1 MTGDEPEVPV
11 SPAGDRLWDE
21 LYATID
27 ELEER
32 IRLARTRA
40 KKRADDE

>member
-1 MTGDEPEVPV
+1 MTEDEPEVPV
-11 SPAGDRLWDE
+11 SPGDRLWDE